1 MDTQINLDPPS
12 LPVPVSI
19 LNDMVRLSNFVA
31 DIYNLDDCEVSIT
44 ITDDK
49 NIHELNRR
57 YRHVDEPTD
66 VLSFAFAESDI
77 IAADGLP
84 VILGQIVIS
93 FDHAAAQAKKYGH
106 SLQRELLFLLTH
118 GLLHLLGYD
127 HIYDD
132 ERIIMLDT
140 QRDILRRVGIR
151 ELDY

>member
-1 MDTQINLDPPS
+1 MDTQINVDPIT

-19 LNDMVRLSNFVA
+19 LNDMVRVA
-31 DIYNLDDCEVSIT
+31 DIVADLYNVDDCEVSIT

-49 NIHELNRR
+49 TIHELNRR
-57 YRHVDEPTD
+57 YRHIDEPTD

-93 FDHAAAQAKKYGH
+93 YEHAAAQAQRYGH
-106 SLQRELLFLLTH
+106 SLQRELLFLETH

-132 ERIIMLDT
+132 ERIIMEDT
-140 QRDILRRVGIR
+140 QRDILRRFG
-151 ELDY
+151 L

>member
-1 MDTQINLDPPS
+1 MFDTQINLDPPT

-19 LNDMVRLSNFVA
+19 LNDMVRLANIVA
-31 DIYNLDDCEVSIT
+31 ELYDMDDCEVSIT
-44 ITDDK
+44 ICDD
-49 NIHELNRR
+49 NTIHDLNRQ
-57 YRHVDEPTD
+57 YRHIDAPTD

-93 FDHAAAQAKKYGH
+93 YDRAAAQANAYNH
-106 SLQRELLFLLTH
+106 SLQRELLFLETH

-132 ERIIMLDT
+132 ERIIMEQT
-140 QRDILRRVGIR
+140 QLDILRRFG
-151 ELDY
+151 L

>member
-1 MDTQINLDPPS
+1 MDTQINVDPIT

-19 LNDMVRLSNFVA
+19 LNDMVRVA
-31 DIYNLDDCEVSIT
+31 DIVADLYNVDDCEVSIT

-49 NIHELNRR
+49 TIHELNRR
-57 YRHVDEPTD
+57 YRHIDEPTD

-77 IAADGLP
+77 IDADGLP

-93 FDHAAAQAKKYGH
+93 YEHAAAQAQRYGH
-106 SLQRELLFLLTH
+106 SLQRELLFLETH

-132 ERIIMLDT
+132 ERIIMEDT
-140 QRDILRRVGIR
+140 QRDILRRFG
-151 ELDY
+151 L

>member
-1 MDTQINLDPPS
+1 MDTQINVDPIT

-19 LNDMVRLSNFVA
+19 LNDMVRVA
-31 DIYNLDDCEVSIT
+31 DIVADLYNVDDCEVSIT

-49 NIHELNRR
+49 TIHELNRR
-57 YRHVDEPTD
+57 YRHIDEPTD

-77 IAADGLP
+77 IDADGLP

-93 FDHAAAQAKKYGH
+93 YEHAAAQAKRYGH
-106 SLQRELLFLLTH
+106 SLQRELLFLETH

-132 ERIIMLDT
+132 ERIIMEDT
-140 QRDILRRVGIR
+140 QRDILRRFG
-151 ELDY
+151 L